1 MSECALYFCYFK
13 VVVSN
18 YDIFWKGRT
27 KMSKKY
33 EQTAQ
38 QIVEKIGGKEN
49 ISSAAHCQTRLRF
62 VLKSDEKADREGVKN
77 IDGVVNIVE
86 SGGQF
91 QVIIGTHVQDVFEEV
106 EKVIGN
112 VTDGGGNEKKSQT
125 PIGAVI
131 DFISSTFSPVIPAIT
146 GAGMIRALLAILNLF
161 HLVSPESQTYII
173 VDFMAGAVFYFLPF
187 FLAFSAAQKLKTSPY
202 IATALAGILLHP
214 TFATMVTEGEAVSL
228 FGMPVRLVSYAS
240 SVVPI
245 LLIVFAQSYIEKG
258 LRKIIPDAIK
268 IIFVPMLTMLIA
280 GTLGF
285 VVLGPAGSYVGDA
298 IASFF
303 DFLSQY
309 GNWAIILLVST
320 FWPIMVMFGIH
331 YSISPLSQMQL
342 ATTGVENI
350 IGPGAL
356 ISNIAQGVAALVVSF
371 RTKNTNEKSIATSTG
386 ITALMGIT
394 EPALYGVTLPKKYP
408 LISAMIGSACGGLY
422 AGLTNVYR
430 YATGASGIPAIP
442 LYIGENQWHLIN
454 ILISLGIMIVVTGV
468 LTYVLSFKYE
478 KTDEVLPTVENEA
491 HIIEDGVVASPL
503 AGTIIPLNQVEDEA
517 FASEMLGKG
526 IAIEPTEGKVV
537 APFDG
542 TITALFPTHH
552 AVGLKA
558 DKTGAEILIHVG
570 IDTVNLKGEH
580 FSAAVSQGDKVTK
593 GQLLLTFD
601 IPKIQAAGYK
611 TQVPVLVTNTP
622 EFSEIVPTTNDTIT
636 FSETLLMLKK

>member
-1 MSECALYFCYFK
+1 
-13 VVVSN
+13 
-18 YDIFWKGRT
+18 
-27 KMSKKY
+27 MSKKY
-33 EQTAQ
+33 EKVAQ

-62 VLKSDEKADREGVKN
+62 VLKSNEKVNKEGVKN
-77 IDGVVNIVE
+77 IDGVINIVE

-106 EKVIGN
+106 EKLVGN
-112 VTDGGGNEKKSQT
+112 ETSDGGDEKKSRN
-125 PIGAVI
+125 PVGALI
-131 DFISSTFSPVIPAIT
+131 DFISSTFGPITPVIT

-161 HLVSPESQTYII
+161 NLVSPESQTYII

-214 TFATMVTEGEAVSL
+214 VFIEMVAAGEPVSL
-228 FGMPVRLVSYAS
+228 FGMPVRLVGYAS

-268 IIFVPMLTMLIA
+268 IIFVPMLTILIA

-285 VVLGPAGSYVGDA
+285 VVLGPAGSYVGDV

-356 ISNIAQGVAALVVSF
+356 ISNIAQGVAALVVAF
-371 RTKNTNEKSIATSTG
+371 RTKNVKEKSIATSSG

-408 LISAMIGSACGGLY
+408 LIAAMIGSACGGLY
-422 AGLTNVYR
+422 AGVTNVYR

-442 LYIGENQWHLIN
+442 LYIGENKWHLIN
-454 ILISLGIMIVVTGV
+454 ILISLAIMIVVTAV
-468 LTYVLSFKYE
+468 LTYILSFKYE
-478 KTDEVLPTVENEA
+478 KSDEALPIVEEEVQIINEG
-491 HIIEDGVVASPL
+491 IVASPL
-503 AGTIIPLNQVEDEA
+503 KGTIIPLNQVEDEA
-517 FASEMLGKG
+517 FASEMIGKG

-542 TITALFPTHH
+542 TITALLPSHH
-552 AVGLKA
+552 AVGLIS
-558 DKTGAEILIHVG
+558 DETGAEVLIHVG
-570 IDTVNLKGEH
+570 IDTVNLNGEH
-580 FSAAVSQGDKVTK
+580 FEAAVSQGDKVTK

-611 TQVPVLVTNTP
+611 TQVPVIVTNTNEFAEIIP
-622 EFSEIVPTTNDTIT
+622 INNQVIDFSEK
-636 FSETLLMLKK
+636 LLTLKK